1 MHLQIN
7 AKLLFWKLFSRVC
20 FLSKSDLYKERSG
33 YIIFFSIL
41 EVLEGMLQ
49 VVAPEPLIWTI
60 LPEKYTNAIMQ
71 QNWIGSKWGLLSHEK
86 K

>member
-1 MHLQIN
+1 MQN
-7 AKLLFWKLFSRVC
+7 CCFENYFPVFAFSQKVTCIR
-20 FLSKSDLYKERSG
+20 KEVGIS
-33 YIIFFSIL
+33 FFSIL

-86 K
+86 SNSNS